1 MFHLQVSA
9 PYLSTRFHGSVKADA
24 VFLTLDSTTDR
35 PMPKRDDSST
45 SREIVPVSGVERG
58 ESAIATAILEFVSRI
73 PDSDV
78 PRAGQADAEE
88 TSRRIASSAANKAAL
103 TAGSLALPP
112 GPLGWLTVL
121 PELIAIWRIQGQM
134 VSDIAAAYGKTARL
148 GREQMLWCLFRH
160 TAAQAFRDVAIRV
173 GDRLVF
179 RTAATSVLQR
189 VAGRIGVSVSKR
201 AVGKGISRWLPVVGA
216 LGVGAYAYYDTGQ
229 VAKTAM
235 ELFSGDFH
243 TDDGDPDGS
252 GPRVAD
258 KTHSHP
264 SGGKAASKAATEAST
279 RRPGTA
285 RDAKARG
292 TAATGRTK
300 AARSKAPSKTGIATA
315 IGGVGADRVGDPKPK
330 ASARKAVKRPAA
342 KKPAPRKPT
351 KTATKKAVR
360 KRIRTT

>member
-1 MFHLQVSA
+1 
-9 PYLSTRFHGSVKADA
+9 
-24 VFLTLDSTTDR
+24 
-35 PMPKRDDSST
+35 MPKRDDSST

-78 PRAGQADAEE
+78 PRAGKADAEE

-121 PELIAIWRIQGQM
+121 PELVAIWRIQGQM

-252 GPRVAD
+252 GNPIAD
-258 KTHSHP
+258 TTRARP
-264 SGGKAASKAATEAST
+264 SARKAASKAGTQAST
-279 RRPGTA
+279 TKAGSTA
-285 RDAKARG
+285 AKGGAKA
-292 TAATGRTK
+292 T
-300 AARSKAPSKTGIATA
+300 RSKAASKPGIAATA
-315 IGGVGADRVGDPKPK
+315 GGRRKAASEAGIAPATGGVGADRVGDPKPK
-330 ASARKAVKRPAA
+330 ASARKAVKRSAA
-342 KKPAPRKPT
+342 KKPAQRKPT
-351 KTATKKAVR
+351 KTATKKTVR